1 MSSVR
6 WKAFVR
12 RTARVAAGLLV
23 AYAISLGGMFW
34 AMRQPPERFGKIM
47 SHFPMPA
54 MMAVPFEPMWN
65 VARGG
70 TVRVGDIAPDFTL
83 PRADHT
89 AEVTLSSFRG
99 KQPVVLVFGSYT

>member
-1 MSSVR
+1 MSLFQ
-6 WKAFVR
+6 WKAIGR
-12 RTARVAAGLLV
+12 RAGRVAAGVLV
-23 AYAISLGGMFW
+23 LYGVFLAGMFW

-47 SHFPMPA
+47 AHFPMAA

-70 TVRVGDIAPDFTL
+70 TLRIGDVAPDFTL
-83 PRADHT
+83 PRVDHT
-89 AEVTLSSFRG
+89 AEVTLSAFRG

>member
-1 MSSVR
+1 MSFQP
-6 WKAFVR
+6 KTLR
-12 RTARVAAGLLV
+12 RIGRAAVAALAAYTVFLTGL
-23 AYAISLGGMFW
+23 FW

-54 MMAVPFEPMWN
+54 MMVVPFEPMWN

-70 TVRVGDIAPDFTL
+70 TVGVGDAAPDFTL
-83 PRADHT
+83 PRVDHT
-89 AEVTLSSFRG
+89 GEVTLSSFRG